1 MRPVAAPESAVD
13 RRATEGTGTS
23 SWSFRQSFHHAQPL
37 RTQQRQTDDVADLT
51 CDDATGH

>member
-13 RRATEGTGTS
+13 RRAYRRRRNVQLVI
-23 SWSFRQSFHHAQPL
+23 RQSFHHAQPL